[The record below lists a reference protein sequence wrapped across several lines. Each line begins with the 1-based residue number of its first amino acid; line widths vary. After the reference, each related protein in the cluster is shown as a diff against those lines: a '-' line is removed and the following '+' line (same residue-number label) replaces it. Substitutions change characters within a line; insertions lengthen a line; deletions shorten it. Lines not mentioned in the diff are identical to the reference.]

1 MVDEMKMKDPYE
13 DQLSAARFKAER
25 DVALQEI
32 DRMRPVFEWVE
43 AHGGLP
49 HVKDIYND
57 FRAVVE
63 RLGVEWSESELHG
76 LMDVLDRRLLPEGM
90 EWPRYEDGEPVRIG
104 DEFADGGGNTRRCT
118 SIEILHGEEGVFDA
132 LIHWS
137 VFDPFAYL
145 LVNMWLGERV
155 KRPEPKVLDADGVEI
170 RVGDEVWDVDGSGP
184 FIVSGFVGEPLA
196 VIFEIAECNDLPRK
210 PSQLTHRAP
219 VLGAD
224 NKPLREGETV
234 WHVETG
240 SEFRVLRTPRSTV
253 KVDVTWREGFEDKA
267 GSVPPQKLTH
277 ERPDSW
283 ERLEEDADA
292 LVDAE
297 INGEG
302 SCSAANAYCNRRGL
316 GEGTSFVL
324 MAQDL
329 VRRAR
334 ALADRGQ

>member
-1 MVDEMKMKDPYE
+1 MSGMELHDPYE

-25 DVALQEI
+25 DIARQEL
-32 DRMRPVFEWVE
+32 DRMRPAYEWVE
-43 AHGGLP
+43 ERGGLSS
-49 HVKDIYND
+49 VKCIYSD

-90 EWPRYEDGEPVRIG
+90 EWPRYEDGEQVLINDEALLSNGITEELYQVHFYGTGFSLYTETCDIDYEYGMRVMRPV
-104 DEFADGGGNTRRCT
+104 
-118 SIEILHGEEGVFDA
+118 L
-132 LIHWS
+132 
-137 VFDPFAYL
+137 
-145 LVNMWLGERV
+145 
-155 KRPEPKVLDADGVEI
+155 KVLDADGVEI
-170 RVGDEVWDVDGSGP
+170 HNGEMLYHVETGDE
-184 FIVSGFVGEPLA
+184 LT
-196 VIFEIAECNDLPRK
+196 VIAIDAENEDAHVRWGYDFEDKTGTIKANL
-210 PSQLTHRAP
+210 LTHRAP

-283 ERLEEDADA
+283 ERLEEDARQLD
-292 LVDAE
+292 VDL
-297 INGEG
+297 
-302 SCSAANAYCNRRGL
+302 SDTTDDYPRMRCCR
-316 GEGTSFVL
+316 
-324 MAQDL
+324 DL
-329 VRRAR
+329 VRRAK
-334 ALADRGQ
+334 ALAERGQ

>member
-1 MVDEMKMKDPYE
+1 
-13 DQLSAARFKAER
+13 
-25 DVALQEI
+25 
-32 DRMRPVFEWVE
+32 
-43 AHGGLP
+43 
-49 HVKDIYND
+49 
-57 FRAVVE
+57 
-63 RLGVEWSESELHG
+63 
-76 LMDVLDRRLLPEGM
+76 M

-170 RVGDEVWDVDGSGP
+170 HNGEMLYHVETGDE
-184 FIVSGFVGEPLA
+184 LT
-196 VIFEIAECNDLPRK
+196 VIAIDAENEDAHVRWGYDFEDKTGTIKANL
-210 PSQLTHRAP
+210 LTHRAP